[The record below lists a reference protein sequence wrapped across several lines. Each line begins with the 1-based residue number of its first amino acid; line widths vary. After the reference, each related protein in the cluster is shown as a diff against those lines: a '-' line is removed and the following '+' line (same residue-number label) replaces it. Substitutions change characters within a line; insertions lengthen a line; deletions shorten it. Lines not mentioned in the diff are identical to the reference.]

1 MSKNKSVWYAILV
14 MLLWGSLFPM
24 VKSGYTPYGISTLGD
39 ILFFAGVRFTVCGVV
54 ICLYTAIK
62 TPSSFLNAKKAL
74 FYVLMSGMFAIVLHY
89 GFTYSAL
96 KLTDSSKTAI
106 LKQVGVLFYV
116 CFSSFFIKEDRLTL
130 KKLIG
135 VIMGFLGIIAIN
147 LSSKGVRFNI
157 GDVLI
162 IAASFCTVF
171 SNVISKKIFKTV
183 NPVTSTGISQLF
195 GGIVLLIAGKIMGGN
210 MCFAFDSSALIMIY
224 ICFASVVSYCIWFTV
239 VKNAELSKLFIIKF
253 AESIFAC
260 IFGAIILKE
269 NVFNMQYILSFLLI
283 AGGIYISNK
292 GEN

>member
-14 MLLWGSLFPM
+14 MLLWGSLFPI
-24 VKSGYTPYGISTLGD
+24 VKSGYAPYGISTLGD
-39 ILFFAGVRFTVCGVV
+39 ILFFAGVRFTICGLI
-54 ICLYTAIK
+54 ICLYTLIK
-62 TPSSFLNAKKAL
+62 NPSSFLNAKKAL

-116 CFSSFFIKEDRLTL
+116 CFSSFFFKDDKLTL

-135 VIMGFLGIIAIN
+135 VIMGFLGIIVIN

-171 SNVISKKIFKTV
+171 SNVISKRIFKTI
-183 NPVTSTGISQLF
+183 NPVTATGISQLF

-210 MCFAFDSSALIMIY
+210 MCFAFDSSAWIMMY